1 VQYHQLIF
9 FKPKILQSLQN
20 DVLNNENRR
29 RLTKCKVIY
38 DTARRGAIILQLDPE
53 QLLNHYRFECDLLQN
68 IRPILYTISPPRNY
82 YRRDV
87 VLLGLFWLG
96 IVFRAQ
102 LGEQFSCCDSFMSNR

>member
-96 IVFRAQ
+96 IGAIF
-102 LGEQFSCCDSFMSNR
+102 LL